1 MNAPIHTAVNGA
13 LSPRPERTSSRA
25 LATVLL
31 AAGVSAL
38 VVGADQWMEP
48 WAERHV
54 LAAWI
59 ALWAIAVAA
68 IAVLRGATR
77 ALARQTMQAL
87 DAWSARLAQRRADRR
102 LWTMAQSDER
112 LMSDLQAAM
121 DRDVQGPAQDVLT
134 LTQRRAQRIVRNR
147 LHYI

>member
-1 MNAPIHTAVNGA
+1 MNTPTHTAVNGA

-68 IAVLRGATR
+68 IVVLRGATR
-77 ALARQTMQAL
+77 ALARQTMVGL
-87 DAWSARLAQRRADRR
+87 DAWSARVAQRRADRR
-102 LWTMAQSDER
+102 LWAMAQTDAR

-121 DRDVQGPAQDVLT
+121 DRDQDGPAKDVLT
-134 LTQRRAQRIVRNR
+134 LSQRRAQRIVRNR